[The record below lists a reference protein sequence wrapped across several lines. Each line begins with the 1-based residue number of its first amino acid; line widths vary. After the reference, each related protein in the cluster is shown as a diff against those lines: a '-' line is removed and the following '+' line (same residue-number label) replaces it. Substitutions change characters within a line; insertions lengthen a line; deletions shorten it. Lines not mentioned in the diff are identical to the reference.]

1 MGCVAGTL
9 RQQRPSSEPSMGPRV
24 EGLTGQGGRPR
35 APQQVGEGKADQG
48 CVGPWSFL
56 TSMVLELSFESPRSL
71 VVATVESPDRAS

>member
-48 CVGPWSFL
+48 VRG
-56 TSMVLELSFESPRSL
+56 TLELSQVHGPGTFI
-71 VVATVESPDRAS
+71 